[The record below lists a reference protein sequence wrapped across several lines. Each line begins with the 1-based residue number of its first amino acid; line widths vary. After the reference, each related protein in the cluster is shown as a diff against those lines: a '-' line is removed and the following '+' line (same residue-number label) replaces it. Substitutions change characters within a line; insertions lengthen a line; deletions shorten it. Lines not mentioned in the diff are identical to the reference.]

1 MTFRFNVLYAIKN
14 KETSL
19 WGDYY
24 KAFNCIMIDDAEN
37 LPLVFEENPS
47 VTPQTSFQLRAYSY
61 HYYLFNQSEISLL
74 DFAAFYGS
82 VNCFKWL
89 MLNGCEYGYRT
100 AAKAAAG
107 GNMEIIILLMNKRAY
122 EVKHSLDES
131 FKYHRHEIT
140 NYILSLNKRSQI
152 NLHVCLSSFNF
163 TDYLQYFD
171 CLNSA
176 QFEAA
181 ITCGHIQLTKYFIDN
196 KFNVNGQSK
205 NGFTFLM
212 TVASLGN
219 YEMAKFLIDHGADAN
234 ASNNDGSPLYFAA
247 YGGFYKIVKL
257 LVEHGADIEKSTQH
271 QETPLMAACETN
283 LKTVQYLVEQG
294 ANLQARD
301 DYKCTA
307 LHVAARENKKDI
319 VEYLVSQG
327 AKTHVRNET
336 GYLPGQLSDNPEI
349 REMLGDDTCCS
360 LG

>member
-1 MTFRFNVLYAIKN
+1 
-14 KETSL
+14 
-19 WGDYY
+19 
-24 KAFNCIMIDDAEN
+24 
-37 LPLVFEENPS
+37 
-47 VTPQTSFQLRAYSY
+47 
-61 HYYLFNQSEISLL
+61 
-74 DFAAFYGS
+74 
-82 VNCFKWL
+82 

-140 NYILSLNKRSQI
+140 NYILSLNKRSQ
-152 NLHVCLSSFNF
+152 
-163 TDYLQYFD
+163 YFD

-196 KFNVNGQSK
+196 RFNVNGKSET
-205 NGFTFLM
+205 GFTFLM
-212 TVASLGN
+212 NVARLGN
-219 YEMAKFLIDHGADAN
+219 YEMTKFLIDHGADAN
-234 ASNNDGSPLYFAA
+234 ASNIDGSPLYFAA

-257 LVEHGADIEKSTQH
+257 LVEHGADIEKSPQH
-271 QETPLMAACETN
+271 QDTPLMVACRTN

-301 DYKCTA
+301 DFKSTA
-307 LHVAARENKKDI
+307 LHLAARENKKDI
-319 VEYLVSQG
+319 VEYLVSKG
-327 AKTHVRNET
+327 AKIHVKNET

-349 REMLGDDTCCS
+349 REMLSDDTCCS